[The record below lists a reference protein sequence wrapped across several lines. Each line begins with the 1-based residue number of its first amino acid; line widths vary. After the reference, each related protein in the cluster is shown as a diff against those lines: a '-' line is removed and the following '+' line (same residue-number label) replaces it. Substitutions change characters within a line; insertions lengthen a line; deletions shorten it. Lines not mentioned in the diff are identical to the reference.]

1 VTGYR
6 DREVTIY
13 LFDLESLKDLSILVL
28 SKKFKGKRLVVTKED
43 IRTPNV
49 PYLR

>member
-1 VTGYR
+1 MTGYR

-28 SKKFKGKRLVVTKED
+28 SKKIKGERLVVTKED
-43 IRTPNV
+43 IRIPNV